1 MMPNNMIKVGV
12 TGGAGSGKT
21 TLCDFLKESGYPVI
35 YADIISKDVLLKYKD
50 ISESIKLKLGEEFFD
65 GETLNRKKLGN
76 RIFSDSEYRKKLEDI
91 IIPYM
96 TKEAFIKF
104 NQFEK
109 KGEKICFLDAPTL
122 FENDLHKKMNYTILI
137 YIDDDIQLD
146 RLIKRDK
153 ISKNQAK
160 NMIES
165 QMSQDE
171 KIKLAD
177 FVIKNNSKISYAKES
192 LNEIINKI
200 QMDFREK
207 MNDRY

>member
-1 MMPNNMIKVGV
+1 MMPNSMIKVGV

-21 TLCDFLKESGYPVI
+21 MLCDFLKESGYPVI
-35 YADIISKDVLLKYKD
+35 YADLISRDVLLKYKE
-50 ISESIKLKLGEEFFD
+50 INESIKLKLGEEFFD
-65 GETLNRKKLGN
+65 GETLNRKKLGM
-76 RIFSDSEYRKKLEDI
+76 RIFSNIEDRKKLESI

-96 TKEAFIKF
+96 IKETLLKF
-104 NQFEK
+104 DEFEK
-109 KGEKICFLDAPTL
+109 NDEKICFLDAPTL
-122 FENDLHKKMNYTILI
+122 FENDLHKKVNYTILI
-137 YIDDDIQLD
+137 YVDEDIQLD

-177 FVIKNNSKISYAKES
+177 FVIKNNSEINYAKKS
-192 LNEIINKI
+192 LIEIVDKLQI
-200 QMDFREK
+200 DFREN
-207 MNDRY
+207 MDDCY